1 MPGRSPCVETTSE
14 NVKSSFLDIHEPT
27 ESEMKARHVIS
38 VVALAAAA
46 TSLPGFAQT
55 TAGAGTV
62 MVLPLASNIP
72 GAYSTT
78 VFVRNPSSNPQI
90 TLKVRYYQSNSGNPA
105 GNGTPYTCSNLV
117 IPSNQVVTFDLAS
130 QCTFPG
136 PGVNNF
142 GQIVL
147 EDITSIP
154 DVKTH
159 PFFAYSR
166 TEATTGN
173 GFSVEG
179 FPVGNFSSST
189 ADAVGLKQTPSTAPH
204 YKSNCFVGAL
214 GEQVDYQV
222 LLYNGAGGLI
232 STNTISGT
240 LQPYQSVRILDVFT
254 AAGVAGNQSNVRATF
269 TNTNAAGTAMIGFC
283 TLETTDNG
291 SADFRVAKS
300 SRANDVRQSR
310 LICYAMDNCTDTTA
324 SITNP
329 AQLAAGKRN
338 IHWAIFD
345 QPDFVQCQ
353 LVSDQLA
360 ALQIQLRSW
369 SDSVQGTTPFTLPA
383 GYNTA
388 PYTAGGA
395 GATSFYVYTGEKS
408 TVNNGETARWFI
420 DVTASGAGSPTFPIN
435 YGIKCTSGNGISVP
449 WLGRSV

>member
-189 ADAVGLKQTPSTAPH
+189 ADAVGLKRTSTAPH

-254 AAGVAGNQSNVRATF
+254 AAGAPDQSNVRATF

>member
-1 MPGRSPCVETTSE
+1 
-14 NVKSSFLDIHEPT
+14 
-27 ESEMKARHVIS
+27 MKARHVIS

-204 YKSNCFVGAL
+204 
-214 GEQVDYQV
+214 
-222 LLYNGAGGLI
+222 
-232 STNTISGT
+232 
-240 LQPYQSVRILDVFT
+240 
-254 AAGVAGNQSNVRATF
+254 
-269 TNTNAAGTAMIGFC
+269 
-283 TLETTDNG
+283 
-291 SADFRVAKS
+291 
-300 SRANDVRQSR
+300 
-310 LICYAMDNCTDTTA
+310 
-324 SITNP
+324 
-329 AQLAAGKRN
+329 
-338 IHWAIFD
+338 
-345 QPDFVQCQ
+345 
-353 LVSDQLA
+353 
-360 ALQIQLRSW
+360 LR
-369 SDSVQGTTPFTLPA
+369 PC
-383 GYNTA
+383 
-388 PYTAGGA
+388 
-395 GATSFYVYTGEKS
+395 
-408 TVNNGETARWFI
+408 
-420 DVTASGAGSPTFPIN
+420 AGSSP
-435 YGIKCTSGNGISVP
+435 
-449 WLGRSV
+449 R